1 MKENLR
7 RPLLFLIT
15 VGIGIVII
23 AFDATAEI
31 IIAGTVLAGFLAL
44 IVTGAL
50 DLAELRPS
58 RLRAALR
65 ERKEKKAVPPDTP
78 VESPPPAAKRP
89 LSGVDISGMFG
100 TLKTSIMEAIAHARA
115 SESEKKNSIEK
126 IDAVLDRAVEGTVP
140 EPSITP
146 APPKTGG
153 GAADP
158 LASLA
163 DLDVDSLEGL
173 DIDGD
178 ASGSGAMFDPDQI
191 SLLSAEDEDTI
202 SNILK
207 SHQDELDDFDLPP
220 SIDLAGD
227 ADDAFPPVVADIPEL
242 PDDGGM
248 PDMSTLSDELSMLND
263 LDLDEIEIEGEEE
276 EEEIDA
282 DEPPLE
288 EDLLEEIEEEAKE
301 DFDMVSFAAG
311 GAIEDDL
318 ISSLK
323 ADSKKKKFVED
334 ISLIREL
341 KGEKYPAKD
350 LAAELEDILA
360 TMGTQR

>member
-44 IVTGAL
+44 VVTGAL

-65 ERKEKKAVPPDTP
+65 ERKEEKKAAPPDAP
-78 VESPPPAAKRP
+78 AESPPPAAKRP

-100 TLKTSIMEAIAHARA
+100 TLRTSIMEAIAHARA
-115 SESEKKNSIEK
+115 SESEKKSSIEK
-126 IDAVLDRAVEGTVP
+126 IDAVLDQAVEGTVP

-146 APPKTGG
+146 APPKAGG

-207 SHQDELDDFDLPP
+207 SHQDELDDFDLPA

-227 ADDAFPPVVADIPEL
+227 ADDAFPPAVADIPEL
-242 PDDGGM
+242 PGDGGM

-276 EEEIDA
+276 EEIDA
-282 DEPPLE
+282 DEPPPE

-350 LAAELEDILA
+350 LAVELEDILA
-360 TMGTQR
+360 TMETQR